1 MDYMGGG
8 SSIELWFAE
17 SQEPGLGSELQRRV
31 KEEMRREAGL
41 DPSGIAVEVCDRTIT
56 LQGHVRSYPEKVAAE
71 RAAARVPRLQQL
83 INRLHVELATGD
95 ERPDAVLADE
105 SARVLSW
112 DALVPAGQV
121 RVTVADGCITLEGQ
135 VDRAQQREAA
145 EQAVQPLIGVKHVEN
160 RITIRPMWTSQELQ
174 PEIVLALQRH
184 RELHTRRVRVDVR
197 GGIVVLRG
205 RVPSIAERS
214 AIEHAMWSIAGVT
227 GVVDELTIAR

>member
-31 KEEMRREAGL
+31 KEEMRLEPGL
-41 DPSGIAVEVCDRTIT
+41 DPSGIAVEVRDCAIT

-83 INRLHVELATGD
+83 INRLRVELAPGD

-105 SARVLSW
+105 SASVLSW

-121 RVTVADGCITLEGQ
+121 RVTVAEGCITLEGK

-160 RITIRPMWTSQELQ
+160 RITIRPKWTSQELQ
-174 PEIVLALQRH
+174 PEIVSALRRH
-184 RELHTRRVRVDVR
+184 RELHTRRVRVDAR

-214 AIEHAMWSIAGVT
+214 AIEHAMWGIAGVT

>member
-1 MDYMGGG
+1 MDYVGGG
-8 SSIELWFAE
+8 SSIELWLAE
-17 SQEPGLGSELQRRV
+17 GQEPGLGSELQRRV
-31 KEEMRREAGL
+31 KEEMRWEPGL
-41 DPSGIAVEVCDRTIT
+41 DPSGIAVEVRDCVIT

-83 INRLHVELATGD
+83 INRLRVELPPGD

-105 SARVLSW
+105 AARVLSW

-121 RVTVADGCITLEGQ
+121 HVTVAVACITLEGQ
-135 VDRAQQREAA
+135 VDRDQQREAA

-174 PEIVLALQRH
+174 PEIILALRRH
-184 RELHTRRVRVDVR
+184 RELHTRRVRVDAR
-197 GGIVVLRG
+197 AGIVVLRG

-214 AIEHAMWSIAGVT
+214 AIERATWGIAGVT
-227 GVVDELTIAR
+227 DVVDQLTIDR

>member
-17 SQEPGLGSELQRRV
+17 RQEPGLGSELQRRV
-31 KEEMRREAGL
+31 KEEMRWEPGL
-41 DPSGIAVEVCDRTIT
+41 DPSGIAVEVHDCAIT

-83 INRLHVELATGD
+83 INRLRVELAPGD

-121 RVTVADGCITLEGQ
+121 RVTVAEGCITLEGK

-160 RITIRPMWTSQELQ
+160 RITIRPMWTRQELQ
-174 PEIVLALQRH
+174 PEIVLALRRH
-184 RELHTRRVRVDVR
+184 RELHTRRVRVDAR

>member
-31 KEEMRREAGL
+31 KEEMRWEPGL
-41 DPSGIAVEVCDRTIT
+41 DPSGIAVEVCDCVIT

-83 INRLHVELATGD
+83 INRLRVELAPGD

-112 DALVPAGQV
+112 DALVPAGQI
-121 RVTVADGCITLEGQ
+121 RVTVAQGCITLEGL

-184 RELHTRRVRVDVR
+184 RELHTRRVRADAR

-214 AIEHAMWSIAGVT
+214 AIEHAMWSVAGVT